1 MVKAPSN
8 SKEKRL
14 RAHPLLSLLEEFT
27 KTYSGDPI
35 LLIEIKEF
43 IESLNDRDKTI
54 IYLRYLGFSVSKIA
68 KELGVSK
75 RWIRRKLKRIR
86 ELARMW
92 IGS

>member
-8 SKEKRL
+8 TKEKRP
-14 RAHPLLSLLEEFT
+14 RVHPLLSLLEEFT

-35 LLIEIKEF
+35 LLIELKEF

-54 IYLRYLGFSVSKIA
+54 VYLRYLGFSANEIA
-68 KELGVSK
+68 KELEVSK

-86 ELARMW
+86 ELACRW
-92 IGS
+92 LG